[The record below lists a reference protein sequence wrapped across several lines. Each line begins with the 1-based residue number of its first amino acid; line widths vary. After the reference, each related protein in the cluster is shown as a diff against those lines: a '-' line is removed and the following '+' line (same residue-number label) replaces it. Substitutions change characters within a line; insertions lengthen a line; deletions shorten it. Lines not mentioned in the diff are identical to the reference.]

1 MKKEDFLA
9 CLAHLLTVYTAGT
22 ILLIVDNYSSHTA
35 GAVREWLAEAEH
47 SRLQL
52 HSLPKHCSHLN
63 PIEPIWLHLKD
74 KVAANRLHGSMRH
87 LLTTVDEF
95 FDAMTPEQALQW
107 AG

>member
-1 MKKEDFLA
+1 MQKADFIAFLE
-9 CLAHLLTVYTAGT
+9 HLLTVYAQGT

-35 GAVREWLAEAEH
+35 GDVRDWLAKPEYA
-47 SRLQL
+47 RLHL
-52 HSLPKHCSHLN
+52 HFLPTHCSHLN
-63 PIEPIWLHLKD
+63 PVEPIWLRLKA

-87 LLTTVDEF
+87 LLASVDEF